1 MPSRLP
7 GFRPVLTIITFAGLL
22 IYWLTA
28 DFFGY
33 EIIAEI
39 AVFAIL
45 AMALDFLAGYGGL
58 VSLAQGALFG
68 IGAYAFA
75 YSAATWEIAVPWA
88 MILAVVI
95 SGAVAL
101 IVGALASGVTGIFF
115 IMITLALG
123 EMAHEFFFKSPLFGG
138 DDGFFGI
145 PRLDL
150 TPIGIDLMDPATFT
164 LLLLVCVLA
173 VFLKLRWL
181 VASPYG
187 LTLIGLHENSHR
199 LRALGLP
206 VRLYKTTAFA
216 LAGAISGFAG
226 SLIAQHTSFISP
238 QLLHWTTS
246 GEILVML
253 IVGGL
258 GTLIGPLVGVTLVVL
273 LKHQLGDYT
282 DYWQFWLGLVLIAVV
297 LSGRNGVVGAL
308 EDLCLYIL
316 RKSGR
321 REPKGEKTSNAAG

>member
-7 GFRPVLTIITFAGLL
+7 GFRPLLTLVTFAGLL
-22 IYWLTA
+22 LYWLTA

-45 AMALDFLAGYGGL
+45 AMALDLLAGYGGL

-68 IGAYAFA
+68 VGAYAFA
-75 YSAATWEIAVPWA
+75 YSAATLGISTPLA
-88 MILAVVI
+88 MLLAVIV
-95 SGAVAL
+95 SGLVAL
-101 IVGALASGVTGIFF
+101 VIGALASGVTGIFF
-115 IMITLALG
+115 IMITLAIG

-150 TPIGIDLMDPATFT
+150 SALGIDLQDPASFT
-164 LLLLVCVLA
+164 LLLLALVLL
-173 VFLKLRWL
+173 VFLGLRWL

-187 LTLIGLHENSHR
+187 VTLIGLHENSHR

-226 SLIAQHTSFISP
+226 CLIAQHTSFISP

-308 EDLCLYIL
+308 EDLCFYLL
-316 RKSGR
+316 RRGKT
-321 REPKGEKTSNAAG
+321 REPLDAES

>member
-1 MPSRLP
+1 MTTHPPGSRATLAL
-7 GFRPVLTIITFAGLL
+7 LTFSGLL
-22 IYWLTA
+22 LYWLGA

-33 EIIAEI
+33 EILAEI

-45 AMALDFLAGYGGL
+45 AMALDLLAGYGGM

-75 YSAATWEIAVPWA
+75 YASATLSISVPLSMLIAV
-88 MILAVVI
+88 LV
-95 SGAVAL
+95 SGVMAL
-101 IVGALASGVTGIFF
+101 LIGALASGVTGIFF
-115 IMITLALG
+115 IMITLAIG
-123 EMAHEFFFKSPLFGG
+123 EMAHEFFFKSKAFGG

-150 TPIGIDLMDPATFT
+150 SGIGIDMMDPANFT
-164 LLLLVCVLA
+164 LFLLASTLTI
-173 VFLKLRWL
+173 FLLLRWL
-181 VASPYG
+181 VASPFG
-187 LTLIGLHENSHR
+187 VTLVGIHENSHR

-206 VRLYKTTAFA
+206 VRLYKTLAFA
-216 LAGAISGFAG
+216 VAGMVSGLAG

-238 QLLHWTTS
+238 ELLHWTTS

-258 GTLIGPLVGVTLVVL
+258 ATLIGPLMGVILVVL

-297 LSGRNGVVGAL
+297 LSGRNGLVGAVEEL
-308 EDLCLYIL
+308 WHKANRL
-316 RKSGR
+316 RGR
-321 REPKGEKTSNAAG
+321 SHA

>member
-1 MPSRLP
+1 MTTHPPGSRAILAL
-7 GFRPVLTIITFAGLL
+7 LTFCGLFL
-22 IYWLTA
+22 YWLGA

-33 EIIAEI
+33 EILAEI

-45 AMALDFLAGYGGL
+45 AMALDLLAGYGGM

-75 YSAATWEIAVPWA
+75 YASATLSISVPLSMLIAV
-88 MILAVVI
+88 LV
-95 SGAVAL
+95 SGVMAL
-101 IVGALASGVTGIFF
+101 LIGALASGVTGIFF
-115 IMITLALG
+115 IMITLAIG
-123 EMAHEFFFKSPLFGG
+123 EMAHEFFFKSKAFGG

-150 TPIGIDLMDPATFT
+150 SGIGIDMMDPANFT
-164 LLLLVCVLA
+164 LFLLASTLA
-173 VFLKLRWL
+173 IFLLLRWL
-181 VASPYG
+181 VASPFG
-187 LTLIGLHENSHR
+187 VTLVGIHENSHR

-206 VRLYKTTAFA
+206 VRLYKTMAFA
-216 LAGAISGFAG
+216 VAGMVSGLAG

-238 QLLHWTTS
+238 ELLHWTTS

-258 GTLIGPLVGVTLVVL
+258 ATLIGPLMGVILVVL

-297 LSGRNGVVGAL
+297 LSGRNGLVGAV
-308 EDLCLYIL
+308 EEVWHKVNRL
-316 RKSGR
+316 RGR
-321 REPKGEKTSNAAG
+321 SHA